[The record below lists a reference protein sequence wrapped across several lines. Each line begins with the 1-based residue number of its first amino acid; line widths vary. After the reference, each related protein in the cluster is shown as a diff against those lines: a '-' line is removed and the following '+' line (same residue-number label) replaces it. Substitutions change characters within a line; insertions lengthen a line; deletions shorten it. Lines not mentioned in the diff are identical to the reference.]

1 MSWVNLSWAVTNIV
15 WWCILYWVLEYFG
28 IWCEAI
34 TILSSLLILDF
45 IMWIADTYIKDRTQ
59 VTSDKMW
66 KWLVKKMTRWLLPFI
81 VVGIFKWA
89 WIDDMTT
96 VTNMLLSMLII
107 TEWYSIIGH
116 IYSINTWKEMI
127 EIDAFEMLLKLV
139 LNLLKGKLPKDEQ
152 EDK

>member
-1 MSWVNLSWAVTNIV
+1 
-15 WWCILYWVLEYFG
+15 
-28 IWCEAI
+28 
-34 TILSSLLILDF
+34 
-45 IMWIADTYIKDRTQ
+45 
-59 VTSDKMW
+59 
-66 KWLVKKMTRWLLPFI
+66 MTRWLFPFI

>member
-1 MSWVNLSWAVTNIV
+1 MSWVNLSWAVTNVV

-152 EDK
+152 ENK

>member
-1 MSWVNLSWAVTNIV
+1 MSWVNLSWAATNII

-34 TILSSLLILDF
+34 TILSSLLIIDF
-45 IMWIADTYIKDRTQ
+45 IMWIADSYIKDKTK
-59 VTSDKMW
+59 VTSEKMW

-81 VVGIFKWA
+81 VVGVFKWA

-96 VTNMLLSMLII
+96 ITNMLLSMLII

-116 IYSINTWKEMI
+116 IYSINTWKEMV

>member
-1 MSWVNLSWAVTNIV
+1 MSWVNLSWAVTNVV

>member
-1 MSWVNLSWAVTNIV
+1 MTNIV

-45 IMWIADTYIKDRTQ
+45 IMWIADTYIKDKTQ
-59 VTSDKMW
+59 VTSEKMW

-96 VTNMLLSMLII
+96 ITNMLLSMLII

>member
-1 MSWVNLSWAVTNIV
+1 MTNIV
-15 WWCILYWVLEYFG
+15 WGCILYWVLEYFG

-45 IMWIADTYIKDRTQ
+45 IMWIADTYIRDKTQ
-59 VTSDKMW
+59 VTSEKMW

>member
-1 MSWVNLSWAVTNIV
+1 MSWVNLSWAVTNVV

-116 IYSINTWKEMI
+116 IYWINTWKEMI

>member
-1 MSWVNLSWAVTNIV
+1 MSWVNLSWAVTNVV

-59 VTSDKMW
+59 VTSDKMR